1 MQIKFTLEDTSEWMR
16 SDDYKV
22 RLKAEYWQLVIRME
36 KARNA
41 AVHFLNP
48 DSPDVTT
55 RSRVEDLLEQFEIM
69 KKYKRLL
76 EKRARYEHADL
87 DNVDVVFWW

>member
-1 MQIKFTLEDTSEWMR
+1 MNIRYTLEDTIEWMK

-41 AVHFLNP
+41 VANFIKPELNATAANRAEML
-48 DSPDVTT
+48 SK
-55 RSRVEDLLEQFEIM
+55 QFEIM
-69 KKYKRLL
+69 KEYKKIL
-76 EKRARYEHADL
+76 EKRALSEHADL
-87 DNVDVVFWW
+87 DNDDVVVW

>member
-1 MQIKFTLEDTSEWMR
+1 MNVRYTLEDTIEWMR

-41 AVHFLNP
+41 VANFIKPELSATAANRA
-48 DSPDVTT
+48 DMLSK
-55 RSRVEDLLEQFEIM
+55 QFEIM
-69 KKYKRLL
+69 KKYKKIL
-76 EKRARYEHADL
+76 EKRAFSENADL
-87 DNVDVVFWW
+87 DNDDVVFW

>member
-1 MQIKFTLEDTSEWMR
+1 MQVKFTLEDTIEWMK

-41 AVHFLNP
+41 VARFMKQELNATAANRGEML
-48 DSPDVTT
+48 SK
-55 RSRVEDLLEQFEIM
+55 QFEFM
-69 KKYKRLL
+69 KEYKNIL
-76 EKRARYEHADL
+76 EKRAFSENADL
-87 DNVDVVFWW
+87 DNDDVVFW

>member
-1 MQIKFTLEDTSEWMR
+1 MQVKFTLEDTIEWMQ

-41 AVHFLNP
+41 VVHFIKPVL
-48 DSPDVTT
+48 STT
-55 RSRVEDLLEQFEIM
+55 AANRAEMLSDQFEIM
-69 KKYKRLL
+69 KEYKKIL
-76 EKRARYEHADL
+76 EKRAFSENADL
-87 DNVDVVFWW
+87 DNDDVVMW

>member
-1 MQIKFTLEDTSEWMR
+1 MQVKFTLEDTIEWMK

-41 AVHFLNP
+41 
-48 DSPDVTT
+48 
-55 RSRVEDLLEQFEIM
+55 
-69 KKYKRLL
+69 
-76 EKRARYEHADL
+76 DL
-87 DNVDVVFWW
+87 DNDDVVFW

>member
-1 MQIKFTLEDTSEWMR
+1 MYIRYTLEDTVEWMR

-41 AVHFLNP
+41 VANFINKDLNAT
-48 DSPDVTT
+48 DVN
-55 RSRVEDLLEQFEIM
+55 RCEMFSKQFEIM
-69 KKYKRLL
+69 KEYKKLL
-76 EKRARYEHADL
+76 EKRALSENADL
-87 DNVDVVFWW
+87 DNDDVVFW

>member
-1 MQIKFTLEDTSEWMR
+1 MQVKFTLEDTIEWMK

-41 AVHFLNP
+41 VSNLIKPELNAKEAN
-48 DSPDVTT
+48 
-55 RSRVEDLLEQFEIM
+55 RVEMLSKQFEIM
-69 KKYKRLL
+69 KEYKKIL
-76 EKRARYEHADL
+76 EKRAHSENADL
-87 DNVDVVFWW
+87 DNNDVVFW